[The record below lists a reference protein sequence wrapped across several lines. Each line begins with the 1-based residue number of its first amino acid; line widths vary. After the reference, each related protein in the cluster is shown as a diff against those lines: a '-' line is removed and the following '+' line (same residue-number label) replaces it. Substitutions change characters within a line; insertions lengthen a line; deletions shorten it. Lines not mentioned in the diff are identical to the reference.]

1 VTLARRVANLVPLNN
16 AKGLVQTKWGIW
28 LAVRQARRSCQSH
41 PAAVRICWD
50 LDNTL
55 ADSGSLIRLGKS
67 MQDAVREAEPV
78 RNMLVFFEGM
88 RTAFP
93 DAEHFVLTARV
104 RSMRPDTLAW
114 LRRHGV
120 ASRDSAVCFVPHA
133 EAKPR
138 VWRQLARGARLV
150 IIDDL
155 SFEHEA
161 EQPRVYDDLVA
172 SAKRTACAYIGID
185 QIAEIAK
192 TSQAA
197 ESAVARLAQVLSA

>member
-1 VTLARRVANLVPLNN
+1 LSRSVAKLLRLNK
-16 AKGLVQTKWGIW
+16 AKGLVLAKWGVWI
-28 LAVRQARRSCQSH
+28 AVRQARRSCRSH

-55 ADSGSLIRLGKS
+55 ADSGSLVRIGKPL
-67 MQDAVREAEPV
+67 QDAVREAEPV
-78 RNMLVFFEGM
+78 PNMLVFFEAM

-93 DAEHFVLTARV
+93 DAEHFVLTARL
-104 RSMRPDTLAW
+104 RSMRPDTLTW

-161 EQPRVYDDLVA
+161 EQPRVYDELVA
-172 SAKRTACAYIGID
+172 FAEQTACAYVGID
-185 QIAEIAK
+185 QISEIASNSK
-192 TSQAA
+192 AA
-197 ESAVARLAQVLSA
+197 ENAVGRLAQTLSA